1 MIRQILAWGCIM
13 IAASSMAQTTDS
25 FEEFKRKREQEMNS
39 FEDDYKRGLDSLRE
53 AQNRDFALLLAGKW
67 TEREVAEAPPVLEKP
82 KPETPPTVADEKPEA
97 VPVEP
102 MPLPEVEVKPEQAPE
117 EKPQESKPS
126 EHPDDRSDDSPK
138 QEDTYRAQ
146 LEQAL
151 QGASIVPS
159 KFYGNNTWVPAFA
172 EPWPSCA
179 EPMNPSSI
187 AAYWKKCSELS
198 IDRYLA
204 YFSVQRQIL
213 ELSDWGMLSLVNHWS
228 NQEFNDDTHAT
239 LFKWY
244 MLVQMG
250 YDVRLM
256 YNAEGAKLAY
266 PFRQMFY
273 GLSYIEMNG
282 KSYFLLDDK
291 QEGSFYTY
299 DGSHAGAKQV
309 LTLQQNPSALFPNDE
324 QLRSFD
330 FSFEGKSYHIEIPF
344 NRYRTKYYESIPQ
357 TELDFYFTES
367 GANDFASSCNEHV
380 RKAVDAFPT
389 QRQQVRFL
397 YALVCSGIPYATDQ
411 EQFGYEKFCLPEE
424 ALGYAMADC
433 EDRTFLLNY
442 LLRTFTSAATIGLNY
457 PGHVAMAVALD
468 EVHPEDARFNYKN
481 RTYVYCDP
489 TYIGA
494 DVGMMPGVYES
505 ETPEVFE

>member
-1 MIRQILAWGCIM
+1 MM
-13 IAASSMAQTTDS
+13 IAVSSVAQTTDS

-67 TEREVAEAPPVLEKP
+67 IEREVTEAPPVLEKP
-82 KPETPPTVADEKPEA
+82 KPETPPTVPDEKPDA
-97 VPVEP
+97 APVEP
-102 MPLPEVEVKPEQAPE
+102 MPLPEVESVPEPERSPE
-117 EKPQESKPS
+117 EKPQEPKPADQL
-126 EHPDDRSDDSPK
+126 DDAPK

-146 LEQAL
+146 LERAL

-159 KFYGNNTWVPAFA
+159 KFYGNATWLPAFT

-179 EPMNPSSI
+179 EPMNASTI

-198 IDRYLA
+198 TDRYLA
-204 YFSVQRQIL
+204 YFSVQRQML
-213 ELSDWGMLSLVNHWS
+213 QLSDWGMLSLVNHWS
-228 NQEFNDDTHAT
+228 NQEFNDDTQAT

-244 MLVQMG
+244 MLVQLG

-256 YNAEGAKLAY
+256 YNERGAKLAY
-266 PFRQMFY
+266 PFRQKFY

-299 DGSHAGAKQV
+299 DGSHAGATQV
-309 LTLQQNPSALFPNDE
+309 LTLQQNPSALFPDDE

-330 FSFEGKSYHIEIPF
+330 FSFEGKNYHIEIPF
-344 NRYRTKYYESIPQ
+344 NRYRAKYYESIPQ
-357 TELDFYFTES
+357 TELDFYFAES
-367 GANDFASSCNEHV
+367 GASDFASSCNEHL
-380 RKAVDAFPT
+380 RKAVDSFPT
-389 QRQQVRFL
+389 QREQIRFL

-411 EQFGYEKFCLPEE
+411 EQFGYEKFCMPEE

-442 LLRTFTSAATIGLNY
+442 LVHTFTSAATIGLNY

-468 EVHPEDARFNYKN
+468 DVHPEDARFNYKN

-494 DVGMMPGVYES
+494 DVGMMPEVYRGEQ
-505 ETPEVFE
+505 PEVFE